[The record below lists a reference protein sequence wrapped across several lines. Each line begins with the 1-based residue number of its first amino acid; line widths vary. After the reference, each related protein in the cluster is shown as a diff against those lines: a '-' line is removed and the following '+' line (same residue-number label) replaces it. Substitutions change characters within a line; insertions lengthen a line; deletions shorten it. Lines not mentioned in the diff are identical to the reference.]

1 MIPLIRKERKNMF
14 FGGRSNKND
23 AYEYY
28 SSETDD
34 SDEEFED
41 ALEIA
46 RRTRRE
52 MMHNR
57 AQFEQRMHPQQE
69 EEKEFNSNDGRRL
82 GDEEEEREAMMM
94 EKRGAKLK
102 SWAGAFSAFDEEEDE
117 DGVRKHFPK
126 LPPFP
131 LPREFARPEFLREER
146 RVDFGADELEYDDKG
161 HDDSDD
167 DERVRS
173 HGKAATRSGG
183 RFRAATTPMSSM
195 LSMRASPSSSSK
207 KNASSSL
214 LVESLASQLRACEL
228 RAADALEDAERESEQ
243 AARCERENEKLREKL
258 KRMEESVKELQKV
271 CALDR
276 RKRAE
281 GEERAAEAKAKEERM
296 KLDVREAITL
306 LREREREIEEFGK
319 MAKEAE
325 RKKNEAREHA
335 LTMRANSRKL
345 ERENARLRTAAA
357 EMEGRMEQ
365 IVSMNE
371 QSGRSISEI
380 VRSSPMKRHPQL
392 AADRREE
399 EDKEEE
405 EETKR
410 ATTETHATAKT
421 TPNIAAGTRT
431 DAIRLQ
437 SPSWSWFR
445 DATEDALTVSKTPV
459 VSRRNGSAKNENKTD
474 ATKAPPY
481 ATSAD
486 LRANNL
492 LLISQNEKNI
502 TLLSSERDHLLQLLA
517 TKFSTGAGKS
527 MKERERKL
535 AVEDRLNQVEMSLK
549 QAKLKTK
556 TLREE

>member
-1 MIPLIRKERKNMF
+1 ML
-14 FGGRSNKND
+14 FGGRSKND
-23 AYEYY
+23 DEYEYY
-28 SSETDD
+28 SSELDD

-57 AQFEQRMHPQQE
+57 AQFEQRMHPQRE
-69 EEKEFNSNDGRRL
+69 EAKEFNSNDGRRL
-82 GDEEEEREAMMM
+82 EDEDEEREAMMI

-102 SWAGAFSAFDEEEDE
+102 SWAGAFSAFDEDE
-117 DGVRKHFPK
+117 DKEGVRKHFPK
-126 LPPFP
+126 PPPFP

-161 HDDSDD
+161 DDDSDD

-183 RFRAATTPMSSM
+183 RFRATTPMSSM

-243 AARCERENEKLREKL
+243 AAKCERENEKLREKL

-306 LREREREIEEFGK
+306 LREREREIEEFAK

-410 ATTETHATAKT
+410 ATTETHSTAKT

-431 DAIRLQ
+431 DAVRLQ

>member
-1 MIPLIRKERKNMF
+1 MF
-14 FGGRSNKND
+14 FGGGRSNDNE
-23 AYEYY
+23 YEYY
-28 SSETDD
+28 SSELDD

-126 LPPFP
+126 PPPFP

-161 HDDSDD
+161 DDDDSDD
-167 DERVRS
+167 NERVRS

-431 DAIRLQ
+431 DAVRLQ

>member
-1 MIPLIRKERKNMF
+1 MF
-14 FGGRSNKND
+14 FGGGRSNDNE
-23 AYEYY
+23 YEYY
-28 SSETDD
+28 SSELDD

-126 LPPFP
+126 PPPFP

-161 HDDSDD
+161 HDDDSDD

-173 HGKAATRSGG
+173 HGK
-183 RFRAATTPMSSM
+183 AATTPMSSM
-195 LSMRASPSSSSK
+195 LSMRASPSFSSK

-243 AARCERENEKLREKL
+243 AAKCERENEKLREKL

-306 LREREREIEEFGK
+306 LREREREIEEFAK

-431 DAIRLQ
+431 DAVRLQ

>member
-1 MIPLIRKERKNMF
+1 MF
-14 FGGRSNKND
+14 FGGGRSNDNE
-23 AYEYY
+23 YEYY
-28 SSETDD
+28 SSELDD

-69 EEKEFNSNDGRRL
+69 EAKEFNSNDGRRL
-82 GDEEEEREAMMM
+82 GDEEEEREAMTMK
-94 EKRGAKLK
+94 KREAKLK
-102 SWAGAFSAFDEEEDE
+102 SWAGAFSAFDDDEDE
-117 DGVRKHFPK
+117 GVRKHPK
-126 LPPFP
+126 PPPFP

-161 HDDSDD
+161 DDDDSDD
-167 DERVRS
+167 NERVRS

-195 LSMRASPSSSSK
+195 LSMRASPSFSSK

-306 LREREREIEEFGK
+306 LREREREIEEFAK

-431 DAIRLQ
+431 DAVRLQ

>member
-57 AQFEQRMHPQQE
+57 AQFEQRMHPQRE
-69 EEKEFNSNDGRRL
+69 EAKEFNSNDGRQL
-82 GDEEEEREAMMM
+82 EDEDEEREAMMM

-102 SWAGAFSAFDEEEDE
+102 SWAGAFSAFDEDEDE
-117 DGVRKHFPK
+117 GVRKHPK
-126 LPPFP
+126 PPPFP

-161 HDDSDD
+161 DDDDSNDD
-167 DERVRS
+167 DERLMS

-243 AARCERENEKLREKL
+243 AAKCERENEKLREKL

-306 LREREREIEEFGK
+306 LREREREIEEFAK

-410 ATTETHATAKT
+410 TTTETHATAKT

-431 DAIRLQ
+431 DAVRLQ

-535 AVEDRLNQVEMSLK
+535 AVEDRLNQVEASLK

>member
-1 MIPLIRKERKNMF
+1 MF
-14 FGGRSNKND
+14 FGGGRSNENE
-23 AYEYY
+23 YEYY
-28 SSETDD
+28 SSELDD

-69 EEKEFNSNDGRRL
+69 EEKEFNSNDRRRL
-82 GDEEEEREAMMM
+82 GDEEEEREAIMM

-102 SWAGAFSAFDEEEDE
+102 SWAGAFSAFDEEEDQ

-126 LPPFP
+126 PPPFP

-146 RVDFGADELEYDDKG
+146 RVDLGADELEYDDKG
-161 HDDSDD
+161 HDNSDD

-173 HGKAATRSGG
+173 HGK
-183 RFRAATTPMSSM
+183 AATTPMSSM

-243 AARCERENEKLREKL
+243 AAKCERENEKLREKL

-306 LREREREIEEFGK
+306 LREREREIEEFAK

-431 DAIRLQ
+431 DAVRLQ

-481 ATSAD
+481 ATSAN

>member
-1 MIPLIRKERKNMF
+1 MF
-14 FGGRSNKND
+14 FGGGRSNDNE
-23 AYEYY
+23 YEYY
-28 SSETDD
+28 SSELDD

-161 HDDSDD
+161 DDDDSNDD
-167 DERVRS
+167 DERLMS

-183 RFRAATTPMSSM
+183 RFRATTPMSSM

-431 DAIRLQ
+431 DAVRLQ

-549 QAKLKTK
+549 QAKSKTK

>member
-1 MIPLIRKERKNMF
+1 MF
-14 FGGRSNKND
+14 FGGGRSNDNE
-23 AYEYY
+23 YEYY
-28 SSETDD
+28 SSELDD

-126 LPPFP
+126 PPPFP

-161 HDDSDD
+161 DDDDSDD
-167 DERVRS
+167 NERVRS

-431 DAIRLQ
+431 DAVRLQ

-445 DATEDALTVSKTPV
+445 DASEDALTVSKTPV

-527 MKERERKL
+527 MKERERRL

>member
-1 MIPLIRKERKNMF
+1 MF
-14 FGGRSNKND
+14 FGGGRSNDNE
-23 AYEYY
+23 YEYY
-28 SSETDD
+28 SSELDD

-82 GDEEEEREAMMM
+82 GDEEEEREAMTMK
-94 EKRGAKLK
+94 KREAKLK
-102 SWAGAFSAFDEEEDE
+102 SWAGAFSAFDEDEEDE
-117 DGVRKHFPK
+117 GVRKHPK
-126 LPPFP
+126 PPPFP

-183 RFRAATTPMSSM
+183 RFRATTPMSSM

-306 LREREREIEEFGK
+306 LREREREIEEFAK

-431 DAIRLQ
+431 DAVRLQ

>member
-1 MIPLIRKERKNMF
+1 ML
-14 FGGRSNKND
+14 FGGRSKND
-23 AYEYY
+23 DEYEYY
-28 SSETDD
+28 SSELDD

-57 AQFEQRMHPQQE
+57 AQFEQRMHPQRE
-69 EEKEFNSNDGRRL
+69 EAKEFNSNDGRRL
-82 GDEEEEREAMMM
+82 EDEDEEREAMMI

-102 SWAGAFSAFDEEEDE
+102 SWAGAFSAFDEDE
-117 DGVRKHFPK
+117 DKEGVRKHFPK
-126 LPPFP
+126 PPPFP

-161 HDDSDD
+161 DDDSDD

-183 RFRAATTPMSSM
+183 RFRATTPMSSM

-243 AARCERENEKLREKL
+243 AAKCERENEKLREKL

-306 LREREREIEEFGK
+306 LREREREIEEFAK

-410 ATTETHATAKT
+410 ATTETHSTAKT
-421 TPNIAAGTRT
+421 TTNIAAGTRT
-431 DAIRLQ
+431 DAVRLQ

-517 TKFSTGAGKS
+517 TKFSTGTGKS

>member
-1 MIPLIRKERKNMF
+1 
-14 FGGRSNKND
+14 
-23 AYEYY
+23 
-28 SSETDD
+28 
-34 SDEEFED
+34 
-41 ALEIA
+41 
-46 RRTRRE
+46 
-52 MMHNR
+52 
-57 AQFEQRMHPQQE
+57 
-69 EEKEFNSNDGRRL
+69 
-82 GDEEEEREAMMM
+82 
-94 EKRGAKLK
+94 
-102 SWAGAFSAFDEEEDE
+102 
-117 DGVRKHFPK
+117 
-126 LPPFP
+126 
-131 LPREFARPEFLREER
+131 
-146 RVDFGADELEYDDKG
+146 
-161 HDDSDD
+161 
-167 DERVRS
+167 
-173 HGKAATRSGG
+173 
-183 RFRAATTPMSSM
+183 
-195 LSMRASPSSSSK
+195 
-207 KNASSSL
+207 
-214 LVESLASQLRACEL
+214 L

-306 LREREREIEEFGK
+306 LREREREIEEFAK

-431 DAIRLQ
+431 DAVRLQ

-535 AVEDRLNQVEMSLK
+535 AVEDRLRRVEESLK
-549 QAKLKTK
+549 RAKAALKTAR
-556 TLREE
+556 RERLE

>member
-1 MIPLIRKERKNMF
+1 MF
-14 FGGRSNKND
+14 FGGGRSNDNE
-23 AYEYY
+23 YEYY
-28 SSETDD
+28 SSELDD

-57 AQFEQRMHPQQE
+57 AQFEQRMPPQRE
-69 EEKEFNSNDGRRL
+69 EAKECNSNDGRQL
-82 GDEEEEREAMMM
+82 EDEEEEREAMMM

-161 HDDSDD
+161 DDDDSDD
-167 DERVRS
+167 NERVRS

-431 DAIRLQ
+431 DAVRLQ

-535 AVEDRLNQVEMSLK
+535 AVEDRLDQVEMSLK

>member
-1 MIPLIRKERKNMF
+1 MF
-14 FGGRSNKND
+14 FGGGRSNDNE
-23 AYEYY
+23 YEYY
-28 SSETDD
+28 SSELDD

-161 HDDSDD
+161 DDDDSDD
-167 DERVRS
+167 NERVRS

-195 LSMRASPSSSSK
+195 LSMRASPSFSSK

-549 QAKLKTK
+549 QAKSKTK

>member
-1 MIPLIRKERKNMF
+1 MF
-14 FGGRSNKND
+14 FGGGRSNDNE
-23 AYEYY
+23 YEYY
-28 SSETDD
+28 SSELDD

-161 HDDSDD
+161 DDDDSDD
-167 DERVRS
+167 NERVRS

-431 DAIRLQ
+431 DAVRLQ

>member
-1 MIPLIRKERKNMF
+1 MF
-14 FGGRSNKND
+14 FGGRSKND
-23 AYEYY
+23 DEYEYY
-28 SSETDD
+28 SSELDD

-57 AQFEQRMHPQQE
+57 AQFEQRMHPQRE
-69 EEKEFNSNDGRRL
+69 EAKEFNSNDGRRL
-82 GDEEEEREAMMM
+82 EGEDEEREAMMK

-102 SWAGAFSAFDEEEDE
+102 SWAGAFSAFDEDEDE
-117 DGVRKHFPK
+117 DGVRKHPK
-126 LPPFP
+126 PPPFP

-146 RVDFGADELEYDDKG
+146 RVDFGADELEYDNKG
-161 HDDSDD
+161 DEDDSDD
-167 DERVRS
+167 DERVMS

-183 RFRAATTPMSSM
+183 RFRATTPMSSM

-243 AARCERENEKLREKL
+243 AAKCERENEKLREKL

-281 GEERAAEAKAKEERM
+281 GEERAAEAKAKEEKM

-306 LREREREIEEFGK
+306 LREREREVEEFAK

-357 EMEGRMEQ
+357 EMEERMEQ

-399 EDKEEE
+399 EEEEEE

-410 ATTETHATAKT
+410 ATTETHSTAKT
-421 TPNIAAGTRT
+421 TPNITAGTRT
-431 DAIRLQ
+431 DAVRLQ

-517 TKFSTGAGKS
+517 TKFSNGAGKS

-535 AVEDRLNQVEMSLK
+535 AVEDRLNQVEASLK

>member
-1 MIPLIRKERKNMF
+1 MF
-14 FGGRSNKND
+14 FGGGRSNDNE
-23 AYEYY
+23 YEYY
-28 SSETDD
+28 SSELDD

-126 LPPFP
+126 PPPFP

-161 HDDSDD
+161 DDDDSDD
-167 DERVRS
+167 NERLRS

-431 DAIRLQ
+431 DAVRLQ

>member
-1 MIPLIRKERKNMF
+1 MF
-14 FGGRSNKND
+14 FGGGRSNDNE
-23 AYEYY
+23 YEYY
-28 SSETDD
+28 SSELDD

-69 EEKEFNSNDGRRL
+69 EEKEFNSNDRRRL
-82 GDEEEEREAMMM
+82 GDEEEEREAIMM

-102 SWAGAFSAFDEEEDE
+102 SWAGAFSAFDEEEDQ

-126 LPPFP
+126 PPPFP

-146 RVDFGADELEYDDKG
+146 RVDLGADELEYDDKG
-161 HDDSDD
+161 HDNSDD

-183 RFRAATTPMSSM
+183 RFQAATTPMSSM

-306 LREREREIEEFGK
+306 LREREREIEEFAK

-421 TPNIAAGTRT
+421 TPNIAAGTKT
-431 DAIRLQ
+431 DAVRLQ

-549 QAKLKTK
+549 QAKLKTR

>member
-1 MIPLIRKERKNMF
+1 MF
-14 FGGRSNKND
+14 FGGGRSNKD
-23 AYEYY
+23 DEYEYY
-28 SSETDD
+28 SSEADD

-57 AQFEQRMHPQQE
+57 AQFEQRMHPQRE
-69 EEKEFNSNDGRRL
+69 EAKEFNSNDGRRL
-82 GDEEEEREAMMM
+82 EDEEEEREAMMM

-102 SWAGAFSAFDEEEDE
+102 SWAGAFSAFDEDEDE

-126 LPPFP
+126 PPPFP

-161 HDDSDD
+161 DDDDSNDD
-167 DERVRS
+167 DERLRS

-183 RFRAATTPMSSM
+183 RFRATTPMSSM
-195 LSMRASPSSSSK
+195 LSMRASPSSSS

-258 KRMEESVKELQKV
+258 KRMEEPVKELQKV

-306 LREREREIEEFGK
+306 LREREREIEEFAK

-357 EMEGRMEQ
+357 EMEERMER

-405 EETKR
+405 GETKR
-410 ATTETHATAKT
+410 ATTETHATAKPA
-421 TPNIAAGTRT
+421 PNIAAGTRT
-431 DAIRLQ
+431 DAVRLQ

-459 VSRRNGSAKNENKTD
+459 VSRRNGSAKNEKKTD

-481 ATSAD
+481 ATFAD
-486 LRANNL
+486 QRANIL

-502 TLLSSERDHLLQLLA
+502 TFLSSERDHLLQLLA

-535 AVEDRLNQVEMSLK
+535 AVEDRLNQVEASLK
-549 QAKLKTK
+549 QAKLKTR

>member
-1 MIPLIRKERKNMF
+1 MF
-14 FGGRSNKND
+14 FGGGRSNENE
-23 AYEYY
+23 YEYY
-28 SSETDD
+28 SSELDD

-126 LPPFP
+126 PPPFP

-214 LVESLASQLRACEL
+214 LIESLASQLRACEL

-431 DAIRLQ
+431 DAVRLQ

>member
-1 MIPLIRKERKNMF
+1 MF
-14 FGGRSNKND
+14 FGGGRSNDNE
-23 AYEYY
+23 YEYY
-28 SSETDD
+28 SSELDD

-126 LPPFP
+126 PPPFP

-431 DAIRLQ
+431 DAVRLQ

>member
-1 MIPLIRKERKNMF
+1 MF
-14 FGGRSNKND
+14 FGGGRSNDNE
-23 AYEYY
+23 YEYY
-28 SSETDD
+28 SSELDD

-126 LPPFP
+126 PPPFP

-183 RFRAATTPMSSM
+183 RFRATTPMSSM

-243 AARCERENEKLREKL
+243 AAKCERENEKLREKL

-306 LREREREIEEFGK
+306 LREREREIEEFAK

-431 DAIRLQ
+431 DAVRLQ

-502 TLLSSERDHLLQLLA
+502 TLFSSERDHLLQLLA

>member
-1 MIPLIRKERKNMF
+1 MF
-14 FGGRSNKND
+14 FGGGRSNDNE
-23 AYEYY
+23 YEYY
-28 SSETDD
+28 SSELDD

-57 AQFEQRMHPQQE
+57 AQFEQRMPPQRE
-69 EEKEFNSNDGRRL
+69 EAKECNSNDGRQL
-82 GDEEEEREAMMM
+82 EDEEEEREAMMM

-161 HDDSDD
+161 DDDDSDD
-167 DERVRS
+167 NERVRS

-431 DAIRLQ
+431 DAVRLQ

>member
-57 AQFEQRMHPQQE
+57 AQFEQRMPPQRE
-69 EEKEFNSNDGRRL
+69 EAKECNSNDGRQL
-82 GDEEEEREAMMM
+82 EDEEEEREAMMM
-94 EKRGAKLK
+94 ETGGAKVK
-102 SWAGAFSAFDEEEDE
+102 SWAGAFSAFDEDDE
-117 DGVRKHFPK
+117 DDGARKHFPK
-126 LPPFP
+126 PPPFP

-161 HDDSDD
+161 DDDDSDD
-167 DERVRS
+167 NERVRS

-183 RFRAATTPMSSM
+183 RFRATTPMSSM

-357 EMEGRMEQ
+357 EMEERMER

-410 ATTETHATAKT
+410 PTTETHATVKT

-474 ATKAPPY
+474 TTKAPPY
-481 ATSAD
+481 ATSAN

-535 AVEDRLNQVEMSLK
+535 AVEDRLDQVEMSLK

-556 TLREE
+556 ALREE

>member
-1 MIPLIRKERKNMF
+1 MF
-14 FGGRSNKND
+14 FGGGRSNDNE
-23 AYEYY
+23 YEYY
-28 SSETDD
+28 SSELDD

-126 LPPFP
+126 PPPFP

-161 HDDSDD
+161 DDDDSDD
-167 DERVRS
+167 NERVRS

-214 LVESLASQLRACEL
+214 LIESLASQLRACEL

-431 DAIRLQ
+431 DAVRLQ

>member
-1 MIPLIRKERKNMF
+1 MF
-14 FGGRSNKND
+14 FGGGRSNDNE
-23 AYEYY
+23 YEYY
-28 SSETDD
+28 SSELDD

-126 LPPFP
+126 PPPFP

-161 HDDSDD
+161 HDDDSDD
-167 DERVRS
+167 NERLRS

-431 DAIRLQ
+431 DAVRLQ

>member
-1 MIPLIRKERKNMF
+1 MF
-14 FGGRSNKND
+14 FGGGRSNKD
-23 AYEYY
+23 DEYEYY
-28 SSETDD
+28 SSEADD

-57 AQFEQRMHPQQE
+57 AQFEQRMHPQRE
-69 EEKEFNSNDGRRL
+69 EAKEFNSNDGRRL
-82 GDEEEEREAMMM
+82 EDEEEEREAMMM

-102 SWAGAFSAFDEEEDE
+102 SWAGAFSAFDDDEDE
-117 DGVRKHFPK
+117 GVRKHFPK
-126 LPPFP
+126 PPPFP

-161 HDDSDD
+161 DDDDSNDD
-167 DERVRS
+167 DERLRS

-183 RFRAATTPMSSM
+183 RFRATTPMSSM
-195 LSMRASPSSSSK
+195 LSMRASPSSSS

-306 LREREREIEEFGK
+306 LREREREVEELAK

-405 EETKR
+405 GETKR
-410 ATTETHATAKT
+410 ATTETHATAKPA
-421 TPNIAAGTRT
+421 PNIAAGTRT
-431 DAIRLQ
+431 DAVRLQ

-459 VSRRNGSAKNENKTD
+459 VSRRNGSAKNEKKTD

-481 ATSAD
+481 ATFAD
-486 LRANNL
+486 QRANIL

-502 TLLSSERDHLLQLLA
+502 TFLSSERDHLLQLLA

-535 AVEDRLNQVEMSLK
+535 AVEDRLHQVEASLK
-549 QAKLKTK
+549 QAKVKTK

>member
-1 MIPLIRKERKNMF
+1 MF
-14 FGGRSNKND
+14 FGGGRSNDNE
-23 AYEYY
+23 YEYY
-28 SSETDD
+28 SSELDD

-102 SWAGAFSAFDEEEDE
+102 SWAGAFSAFDGEEDE

-161 HDDSDD
+161 DDDDSDD
-167 DERVRS
+167 NERVRS

-195 LSMRASPSSSSK
+195 LSMRASPSFSSK

-431 DAIRLQ
+431 DAVRLQ

>member
-1 MIPLIRKERKNMF
+1 MF
-14 FGGRSNKND
+14 FGGGRSNDNE
-23 AYEYY
+23 YEYY
-28 SSETDD
+28 SSELDD

-69 EEKEFNSNDGRRL
+69 EEKEFNSNDRRRL
-82 GDEEEEREAMMM
+82 GDEEEEREAIMM

-102 SWAGAFSAFDEEEDE
+102 SWAGAFSAFDEEEDQ

-126 LPPFP
+126 PPPFP

-146 RVDFGADELEYDDKG
+146 RVDLGADELEYDDKG
-161 HDDSDD
+161 HDNSDD

-183 RFRAATTPMSSM
+183 RFRATTPMSSM

-306 LREREREIEEFGK
+306 LREREREIEEFAK

-421 TPNIAAGTRT
+421 TPNIAAGTKT
-431 DAIRLQ
+431 DAVRLQ

-535 AVEDRLNQVEMSLK
+535 AVENRLNQVEASLK

>member
-1 MIPLIRKERKNMF
+1 MF
-14 FGGRSNKND
+14 FGGGRSNENE
-23 AYEYY
+23 YEYY
-28 SSETDD
+28 SSELDD

-82 GDEEEEREAMMM
+82 EDEEEEREAMTMK
-94 EKRGAKLK
+94 KREAKLK
-102 SWAGAFSAFDEEEDE
+102 SWAGAFSAFDDDEDE
-117 DGVRKHFPK
+117 GVRKHPK
-126 LPPFP
+126 PPPFP

-431 DAIRLQ
+431 DAVRLQ

>member
-1 MIPLIRKERKNMF
+1 MF
-14 FGGRSNKND
+14 FGGGRSNDNE
-23 AYEYY
+23 YEYY
-28 SSETDD
+28 SSELDD

-117 DGVRKHFPK
+117 GVRKHPK
-126 LPPFP
+126 PPPFP

-161 HDDSDD
+161 DDDDSDD
-167 DERVRS
+167 NERVRS

-195 LSMRASPSSSSK
+195 SSMRASPSFSSK

-306 LREREREIEEFGK
+306 LRERERELEEFAK

-399 EDKEEE
+399 DKEEEE

-431 DAIRLQ
+431 DAVRLQ

-445 DATEDALTVSKTPV
+445 DATEDALTVSKLP
-459 VSRRNGSAKNENKTD
+459 SSLDETD
-474 ATKAPPY
+474 PP
-481 ATSAD
+481 
-486 LRANNL
+486 
-492 LLISQNEKNI
+492 
-502 TLLSSERDHLLQLLA
+502 
-517 TKFSTGAGKS
+517 
-527 MKERERKL
+527 
-535 AVEDRLNQVEMSLK
+535 
-549 QAKLKTK
+549 KTK
-556 TLREE
+556 TKPTPPKPLHTRPPPTSAPITSSSSRKTKKTSPSSPPNATISSNSWPRNSQPARANP

>member
-1 MIPLIRKERKNMF
+1 MF
-14 FGGRSNKND
+14 FGGRSKND
-23 AYEYY
+23 DEYEYY
-28 SSETDD
+28 SSELDD

-57 AQFEQRMHPQQE
+57 AQFEQRMHPQRE
-69 EEKEFNSNDGRRL
+69 EAKEFNSNDGRRL
-82 GDEEEEREAMMM
+82 EGEDEEREAMMK

-102 SWAGAFSAFDEEEDE
+102 SWAGAFSAFDEDEDE
-117 DGVRKHFPK
+117 DGVRKHPK
-126 LPPFP
+126 PPPFP

-146 RVDFGADELEYDDKG
+146 RVDFGADELEYDNKG
-161 HDDSDD
+161 DEDDSDD
-167 DERVRS
+167 DERVMS

-183 RFRAATTPMSSM
+183 RFRATTPMSSM

-243 AARCERENEKLREKL
+243 AAKCERENEKLREKL

-281 GEERAAEAKAKEERM
+281 GEERAAEAKAKEEKM

-306 LREREREIEEFGK
+306 LREREREVEEFAK

-357 EMEGRMEQ
+357 EMEERMEQ

-410 ATTETHATAKT
+410 ATTETHSTAKT

-431 DAIRLQ
+431 DAVRLQ

-445 DATEDALTVSKTPV
+445 DATEDALTVAKTPV

-517 TKFSTGAGKS
+517 TKFSNGAGKS

-535 AVEDRLNQVEMSLK
+535 AVEDRLNQVEASLK

>member
-1 MIPLIRKERKNMF
+1 MF
-14 FGGRSNKND
+14 FGGGRSNDNE
-23 AYEYY
+23 YEYY
-28 SSETDD
+28 SSELDD

-126 LPPFP
+126 PPPFP

-183 RFRAATTPMSSM
+183 RFQAATTPMSSM

-243 AARCERENEKLREKL
+243 AAKCERENEKLREKL

-281 GEERAAEAKAKEERM
+281 GE
-296 KLDVREAITL
+296 L
-306 LREREREIEEFGK
+306 
-319 MAKEAE
+319 
-325 RKKNEAREHA
+325 
-335 LTMRANSRKL
+335 S
-345 ERENARLRTAAA
+345 
-357 EMEGRMEQ
+357 
-365 IVSMNE
+365 
-371 QSGRSISEI
+371 
-380 VRSSPMKRHPQL
+380 
-392 AADRREE
+392 
-399 EDKEEE
+399 
-405 EETKR
+405 
-410 ATTETHATAKT
+410 
-421 TPNIAAGTRT
+421 
-431 DAIRLQ
+431 
-437 SPSWSWFR
+437 
-445 DATEDALTVSKTPV
+445 
-459 VSRRNGSAKNENKTD
+459 
-474 ATKAPPY
+474 
-481 ATSAD
+481 
-486 LRANNL
+486 
-492 LLISQNEKNI
+492 LIHI
-502 TLLSSERDHLLQLLA
+502 
-517 TKFSTGAGKS
+517 
-527 MKERERKL
+527 
-535 AVEDRLNQVEMSLK
+535 
-549 QAKLKTK
+549 
-556 TLREE
+556 

>member
-1 MIPLIRKERKNMF
+1 MF
-14 FGGRSNKND
+14 FGGGRSNKD
-23 AYEYY
+23 DEYDYYY
-28 SSETDD
+28 SSQEDDDD

-69 EEKEFNSNDGRRL
+69 EAKEFNSNDGRL
-82 GDEEEEREAMMM
+82 LEDEEEEREAMM

-102 SWAGAFSAFDEEEDE
+102 SWAGAFSAFDEDEDE
-117 DGVRKHFPK
+117 GVRKHPK
-126 LPPFP
+126 PPPFP

-146 RVDFGADELEYDDKG
+146 RVDFGADELDYDNKG
-161 HDDSDD
+161 DDSDDSDD
-167 DERVRS
+167 DDERLMS

-183 RFRAATTPMSSM
+183 RFRATTPMSSM
-195 LSMRASPSSSSK
+195 LSMRASPSSSS

-228 RAADALEDAERESEQ
+228 RAADALDDAERESEQ

-306 LREREREIEEFGK
+306 LREREREVEELAK

-410 ATTETHATAKT
+410 PTTETHATAKT

-431 DAIRLQ
+431 DAVRLQ

-445 DATEDALTVSKTPV
+445 DATEDALTVAKTPV
-459 VSRRNGSAKNENKTD
+459 VSRRNGSAKNENKTA

-535 AVEDRLNQVEMSLK
+535 AVEDRLHQVEASLK
-549 QAKLKTK
+549 QAKVKTK

>member
-1 MIPLIRKERKNMF
+1 MF
-14 FGGRSNKND
+14 FGGGRSNDNE
-23 AYEYY
+23 YEYY
-28 SSETDD
+28 SSELDD

-82 GDEEEEREAMMM
+82 GDEEEEREAMTM
-94 EKRGAKLK
+94 EKREAKLK
-102 SWAGAFSAFDEEEDE
+102 SWAGAFSAFDDDEDE
-117 DGVRKHFPK
+117 GVRKHPK
-126 LPPFP
+126 PPPFP
-131 LPREFARPEFLREER
+131 LPREFARPEFLREEK

-161 HDDSDD
+161 DDDDSDD
-167 DERVRS
+167 NERVRS

-195 LSMRASPSSSSK
+195 LSMRASPSFSSK

-357 EMEGRMEQ
+357 EMEERMER

-410 ATTETHATAKT
+410 PTTETHATVKT

-535 AVEDRLNQVEMSLK
+535 AVEDRLDQVEMSLK

-556 TLREE
+556 ALREE